1 LHEYKYLEGHP
12 VTKGDIIIG
21 NDVWIGMNAT
31 ILSGVTIGDGA
42 VIGANSLVTK
52 DVELYMIVGGNP
64 AIPIR
69 KRFDQQTI
77 DRLLRIKWWDW
88 DIEKIKRDV
97 SDLLFDQAEQFLDK
111 NEP

>member
-1 LHEYKYLEGHP
+1 LDWYERNN
-12 VTKGDIIIG
+12 I
-21 NDVWIGMNAT
+21 
-31 ILSGVTIGDGA
+31 SGVTIGDGA

-52 DVELYMIVGGNP
+52 DVEPYIIIGGNP

-88 DIEKIKRDV
+88 DIEKIKEMCLICILTKLNNSWTKMNHRNFSEV
-97 SDLLFDQAEQFLDK
+97 I
-111 NEP
+111 